1 MRAESSY
8 DNASFD
14 AFQNSDRR
22 LSLFLARP
30 KAAIKVAFR
39 SAKVAHFRGA
49 KGDTK
54 MSASCAYDSM
64 KDSNCERKSV
74 QFTAHR
80 IRRRPPCFREL
91 ALAVTLLLPNIS
103 TAADSDE
110 SVVAGIDELI
120 RQGWADNEVTSSER
134 ATDNEFARRAALDIV
149 GHIPPYDVLTEFLE
163 DDSSDKRRK
172 YVDLL
177 LDEPGYVRNWTTKWA
192 NLLVGRANRNNRG
205 ARPVLERWLRDAL
218 NRNVS
223 YDKFAFDLISAEGS
237 SDQNGAVA
245 FLSTHLNDG
254 AVPATSITSRIFLGL
269 QVQCTQC
276 HNHPFNDSKQ
286 ARFWGMNAFF
296 RGTRRSGNGGQIQL
310 TDSPSSEKI
319 FFEKRSALQKATF
332 RSFVDGT
339 VVRSEDGEKPRLE
352 LAKLVTAPDQP
363 YLAKTQVN
371 RVWGHFCGFGF
382 TKPIDDMG
390 PHNPASHPE
399 LIDYLAKEFQS
410 SRYDSK
416 RLIRWITATEAYNLT
431 SRYGEGN
438 QADNPGAG
446 NSPLFSKMY
455 LKQFSAEQLYDSL
468 LIATEADKSNRNE
481 EQATNQRRAWL
492 RQFVQTFGTDE
503 NDESTTF
510 NGTIPQALV
519 MMNGQLMGNALNGG
533 QGAFLRRL
541 LESPTGK
548 LASSKKSKKK
558 RRPRRNSSRPTNRAA
573 SSLRKSIPQKI
584 ETLFLV
590 TLSRKPTSSEMNN
603 FNNAY
608 QSRGNR
614 DAIQGMQDVFWALLN
629 SNEFITNH

>member
-1 MRAESSY
+1 MIVHRM
-8 DNASFD
+8 
-14 AFQNSDRR
+14 
-22 LSLFLARP
+22 
-30 KAAIKVAFR
+30 
-39 SAKVAHFRGA
+39 AHFKIA
-49 KGDTK
+49 
-54 MSASCAYDSM
+54 SASTNLDCGSE
-64 KDSNCERKSV
+64 SVKSTV
-74 QFTAHR
+74 QR
-80 IRRRPPCFREL
+80 IRRQLLCL
-91 ALAVTLLLPNIS
+91 LIAVIAVASIVPNTIL
-103 TAADSDE
+103 AADSDE
-110 SVVAGIDELI
+110 SVVARIDELI
-120 RQGWADNEVTSSER
+120 KQSWTDNEITPSER

-149 GHIPPYDVLTEFLE
+149 GHIPAYDILAEFLE
-163 DDSSDKRRK
+163 DESSDKRRK

-177 LDEPGYVRNWTTKWA
+177 LDDPGYVRNWTTKWA

-223 YDKFAFDLISAEGS
+223 FDKFAFDLISAEGS
-237 SDQNGAVA
+237 SDENGAVA
-245 FLSTHLNDG
+245 FLSSHLNDG
-254 AVPATSITSRIFLGL
+254 AVPATSITSRVFLGL

-276 HNHPFNDSKQ
+276 HNHPFNDWKQ
-286 ARFWGMNAFF
+286 AQFWSMNAFF
-296 RGTRRSGNGGQIQL
+296 RGTRRAGNNGQIQL
-310 TDSPSSEKI
+310 TDLPSPGI
-319 FFEKRSALQKATF
+319 IQYEKRSGLRQAAF

-339 VVRSEDGEKPRLE
+339 VVRSKEGEKPRLE
-352 LAKLVTAPDQP
+352 LAKLVTAPDKP
-363 YLAKTQVN
+363 YLARTQAN
-371 RVWGHFCGFGF
+371 RVWGHFFGFGF
-382 TKPIDDMG
+382 TKPVDDMG
-390 PHNPASHPE
+390 PHNPPSHPE
-399 LIDYLAKEFQS
+399 LLDYLAKEFQA

-481 EQATNQRRAWL
+481 EQASNQRATWL

-519 MMNGQLMGNALNGG
+519 MMNGQLMRNALNGG
-533 QGAFLRRL
+533 QGAFLRRV
-541 LESPTGK
+541 LESQTGK
-548 LASSKKSKKK
+548 LTSTKTKKK
-558 RRPRRNSSRPTNRAA
+558 RRPRRNSSRTTKRAA
-573 SSLRKSIPQKI
+573 NSYSKSLPKKI

-590 TLSRKPTSSEMNN
+590 TLSRKPNSSEMNN

-608 QSRGNR
+608 QARGNR
-614 DAIQGMQDVFWALLN
+614 DPIQGMQDVFWALLN